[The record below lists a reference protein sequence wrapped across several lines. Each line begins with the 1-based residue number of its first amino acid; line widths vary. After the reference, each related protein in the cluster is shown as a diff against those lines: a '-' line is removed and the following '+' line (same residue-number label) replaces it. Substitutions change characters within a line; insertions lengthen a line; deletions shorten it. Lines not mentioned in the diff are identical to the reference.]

1 MTPETTTSDAALQ
14 ELRDQVSETDR
25 TIVDLVNR
33 RLDLVRRIWRRKEEL
48 GLAVVDPQ
56 REARMLEALE
66 QANGGPLSRDA
77 LRELH
82 GYLLALTKR
91 ELDR

>member
-25 TIVDLVNR
+25 AIVELVNR

-56 REARMLEALE
+56 REARMVEALE
-66 QANGGPLSRDA
+66 QANSGPLSGNG

-82 GYLLALTKR
+82 AHLLALTKR
-91 ELDR
+91 ELGR

>member
-14 ELRDQVSETDR
+14 HLRDQVSETDR
-25 TIVDLVNR
+25 AIVDLVNR

-48 GLAVVDPQ
+48 GLEVVDPQ
-56 REARMLEALE
+56 REARLLEELE
-66 QANGGPLSRDA
+66 QASSGALSGNG

-82 GYLLALTKR
+82 AYLLALTKR

>member
-25 TIVDLVNR
+25 AIVELVSR

-56 REARMLEALE
+56 REARMLEELE
-66 QANGGPLSRDA
+66 QARSGALSGSG